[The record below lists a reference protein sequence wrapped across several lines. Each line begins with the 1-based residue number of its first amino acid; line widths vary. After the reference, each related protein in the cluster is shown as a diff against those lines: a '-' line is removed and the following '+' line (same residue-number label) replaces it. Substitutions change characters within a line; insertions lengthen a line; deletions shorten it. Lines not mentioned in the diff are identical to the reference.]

1 MEKLGKK
8 FVEPPP
14 FDLAK
19 SYNDSNHCTP
29 LIFILS
35 PGADPT
41 MSLLKYAEDK
51 KFGGDKFNSI
61 SLGQGQV
68 GPIGCPLS
76 SSIVYVGVVAVLCP
90 LNYTQTSCLPRG
102 EFVFVWNWTVY
113 GPE

>member
-1 MEKLGKK
+1 MGFLQTVQAVSDFVMEKLGKK

-19 SYNDSNHCTP
+19 SYNDSSCCSP

-68 GPIGCPLS
+68 C
-76 SSIVYVGVVAVLCP
+76 ARTC
-90 LNYTQTSCLPRG
+90 LNSDAPAGQYI
-102 EFVFVWNWTVY
+102 
-113 GPE
+113 